1 MLEIYY
7 KEHLGPIDSFV
18 IHLEFFKCEGFKTC
32 VQYEIMVIFF
42 LLLPLLKGGQEEAMT
57 KFSIVPKKKTYELSW
72 TSRGT
77 PSVPNYKSFPKILES
92 QIISKFDQNYR
103 EKYKNL

>member
-7 KEHLGPIDSFV
+7 KEHLGLIDSFV

-32 VQYEIMVIFF
+32 VQYEIKVIFF

-57 KFSIVPKKKTYELSW
+57 KFSIVPKKKPTNCHGRQE
-72 TSRGT
+72 
-77 PSVPNYKSFPKILES
+77 ILPPF
-92 QIISKFDQNYR
+92 QIISHFQKS
-103 EKYKNL
+103 